1 MPASQPQG
9 RQLAGWS
16 IGPLRGSIHRA
27 MTINITNTRRR
38 PVSHAFVVPVVREL
52 SPPKPGA
59 TDATW

>member
-1 MPASQPQG
+1 
-9 RQLAGWS
+9 
-16 IGPLRGSIHRA
+16 
-27 MTINITNTRRR
+27 MTILINITRRR